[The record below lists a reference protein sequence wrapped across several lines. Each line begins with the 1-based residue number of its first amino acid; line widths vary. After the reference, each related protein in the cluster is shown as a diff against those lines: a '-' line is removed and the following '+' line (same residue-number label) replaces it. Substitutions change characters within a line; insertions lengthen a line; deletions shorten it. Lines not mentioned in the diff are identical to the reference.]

1 MADIFSDVLN
11 IAGGILNQAVTG
23 DNLADRKHASKLF
36 VADNFRLVPKFGFL
50 YHVFIDLNTQ
60 VVRPDP
66 QNPDPAR
73 FDELGMMAKSVGL
86 PTFSLDVKKLNAYN
100 RPNLVQG
107 KITYNPISISFHDD
121 SSNVVRN
128 FWYDY
133 YNYHYRDSDYPEEMY
148 KINHKYQAERPTN
161 KWGYSPRES
170 LAPRYINSIRIYS
183 LSRKNFSEYVLINP
197 VIKSFNHGEHQAGS
211 NDTMTHTMSVD
222 FETVLYYYGKVGPN
236 IVKGFA
242 DLHYDKTPSPLSV
255 AGGGTRSVLGEGGV
269 LEQADNILYDLATG
283 NYGSA
288 AFKAGRLVKNVKN
301 MDLGRA
307 AIGDI
312 LQVGQGVLR
321 GNNPT
326 NGIFVPS
333 IPGIGGNLGTVG
345 GKIGGLFGG
354 IGSGGG
360 AGGGWLAGAA
370 GLGIAALAGSG
381 KRSTEMTDATSY
393 IDQAYPSTP
402 YDELPSPT
410 EEDVLMAGS
419 SESNA
424 IGGEPT
430 MNDSANVASAGS
442 QGKLDATARFALLE
456 NNITV
461 SEQTLQAND
470 ATVNNI
476 KSQLSSIDATVDS
489 LAAKRQALI
498 SAGATPSD
506 LAIRGLDSQINQQNS
521 IRSATE
527 SRMTEINISMSK
539 LREKISGM
547 KSEQEGL

>member
-1 MADIFSDVLN
+1 M
-11 IAGGILNQAVTG
+11 
-23 DNLADRKHASKLF
+23 
-36 VADNFRLVPKFGFL
+36 
-50 YHVFIDLNTQ
+50 
-60 VVRPDP
+60 
-66 QNPDPAR
+66 
-73 FDELGMMAKSVGL
+73 
-86 PTFSLDVKKLNAYN
+86 DVKKLNSYN

-107 KITYNPISISFHDD
+107 KITYNPINISFHDD
-121 SSNVVRN
+121 SSDLVRN
-128 FWYDY
+128 FWFDY
-133 YNYHYRDSDYPEEMY
+133 YNYYYRDSDYPEEMY
-148 KINHKYQAERPTN
+148 KIKHKYQAERPTS
-161 KWGYSPRES
+161 KWGYSPRNP
-170 LAPRYINSIRIYS
+170 LAPQYINSIRIYS
-183 LSRKNFSEYVLINP
+183 LTRKHFSEYVLINP

-211 NDTMTHTMSVD
+211 NDTMTHTMSVE

-236 IVKGFA
+236 LVKGFA
-242 DLHYDKTPSPLSV
+242 DLHYDKTPSPLTV

-269 LEQADNILYDLATG
+269 LEQTDDILHDLATG
-283 NYGSA
+283 NFGAA

-333 IPGIGGNLGTVG
+333 IPGIGGDLGTIG

-360 AGGGWLAGAA
+360 ASGGWLAGAA
-370 GLGIAALAGSG
+370 GLGIAALSGGG

-393 IDQAYPSTP
+393 IDQEYPSTP

-410 EEDVLMAGS
+410 EEDVLAAGS
-419 SESNA
+419 YESNA
-424 IGGEPT
+424 VGGEPT
-430 MNDSANVASAGS
+430 MNDSASVAGTGS
-442 QGKLDATARFALLE
+442 QGNLDNPRRSALLE

-476 KSQLSSIDATVDS
+476 KSQLSSIDATVNS
-489 LAAKRQALI
+489 LDAKRQALI
-498 SAGATPSD
+498 SAGAIPSD
-506 LAIRGLDSQINQQNS
+506 PAIQGLDSQINQQNS
-521 IRSATE
+521 IRSAAE
-527 SRMTEINISMSK
+527 SRMTEINISMNK
-539 LREKISGM
+539 IREKISGM
-547 KSEQEGL
+547 KSEQDGINGNVQDYGLG